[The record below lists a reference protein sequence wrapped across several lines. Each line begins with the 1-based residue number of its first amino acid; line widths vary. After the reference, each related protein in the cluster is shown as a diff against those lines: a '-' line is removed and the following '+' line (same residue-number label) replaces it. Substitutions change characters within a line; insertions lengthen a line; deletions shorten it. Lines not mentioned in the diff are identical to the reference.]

1 MIARMF
7 SVRCA
12 LWVALLA
19 ALSSAQA
26 ADLKVRVIDAAGNPA
41 VGVAVLV
48 DAQRMKPDSSDRPR
62 LEIRQRNLRFSPAL
76 SVVPVG
82 TEVLFTN
89 DDDFD
94 HHVVGRS
101 EKTRFEFS
109 VPAVEANPN
118 PKSKVAK
125 RAPAVAVLSQSGVV
139 ALSCHLHSS
148 MRAHIL
154 VTEAAYSGVT
164 DAKGEI
170 RFTDLHGG
178 QAAINTWHPL
188 LLTRAASTVAH
199 VGDQAAEATIRLNVV
214 LPAPRR

>member
-1 MIARMF
+1 MGLRLR
-7 SVRCA
+7 SRCV
-12 LWVALLA
+12 LGLGLLA
-19 ALSSAQA
+19 ALLPVHA
-26 ADLKVRVIDAAGNPA
+26 ADLKVRVVDAAGNPA
-41 VGVAVLV
+41 AGVAVLV
-48 DAQRMKPDSSDRPR
+48 DAQRMKPDSAARPR

-94 HHVVGRS
+94 HHVVGTS

-109 VPAVEANPN
+109 VPAVEDSPN
-118 PKSKVAK
+118 PKSKAAK
-125 RAPAVAVLSQSGVV
+125 RTPAVAMLTHSGVV

-148 MRAHIL
+148 MRGHIL

-170 RFTDLHGG
+170 RFTDLRGG

-188 LLTRAASTVAH
+188 LLTRAASTVTH